1 MTDSNDHSDHMWE
14 DFAQPNKSDKDM
26 WDGHV
31 WDRVYARTY
40 NWKCSRCGTK
50 TNFIFPPISSSL
62 GNLVDSCDTQLVKNV
77 LNE

>member
-1 MTDSNDHSDHMWE
+1 
-14 DFAQPNKSDKDM
+14 M

-50 TNFIFPPISSSL
+50 TNLVFPPISS
-62 GNLVDSCDTQLVKNV
+62 NPVDPCDVQLVKDV